1 MILER
6 AQKLVTLNH
15 TKKGS
20 GLSSFTTLRGREPM
34 VIWRPPFADDLSGK
48 QVVTLWFD
56 EICLCVVF
64 NLNYDRNGLG
74 VTFYWGLGP

>member
-1 MILER
+1 MIIER
-6 AQKLVTLNH
+6 TQKLVTLNH

-20 GLSSFTTLRGREPM
+20 ELSSFTTLKGREPM
-34 VIWRPPFADDLSGK
+34 VIWHPLFADDLSQK

-56 EICLCVVF
+56 EICLRVVF
-64 NLNYDRNGLG
+64 NLNYARNGLD